1 MMKIIFL
8 KKRNYFPVWDFVI
21 YFYELVFLEYNAD
34 ILYSS

>member
-1 MMKIIFL
+1 MMIIFPK
-8 KKRNYFPVWDFVI
+8 KKRNCFPVWDFVI